1 MKKTLIACFCLG
13 LNQFAWS
20 ADVPSTNYDPAKG
33 WQFYNLPKEK
43 KEKERLIPEIAA
55 PKEEQLEELTPT
67 QQMKLIQEKMQEAR
81 DTAVM
86 NPTPKNIAIYK
97 TYQDYF
103 VRKSSE
109 FSAKWEQMLLEYPD
123 LDYSLKNSH
132 YNAAV
137 PIQAAEE
144 RKKQNE
150 AIEYVSERYGVFYF
164 YRGKEAL
171 DKELSKIIKSF
182 SEGYGLTIMPISVDG
197 EFVKEFPQSKVE
209 SGQVASMNIRHFPA
223 LFLVDP
229 KSNVYKPLSY
239 GFITQDD
246 LARRVFNVIWGFQA
260 KD

>member
-1 MKKTLIACFCLG
+1 MRKTLIACLCLG
-13 LNQFAWS
+13 LNPFAWS
-20 ADVPSTNYDPAKG
+20 ADVPSTNYDPARG

-43 KEKERLIPEIAA
+43 KEKERPIPEMII
-55 PKEEQLEELTPT
+55 PKEEELKELTPSE
-67 QQMKLIQEKMQEAR
+67 QMKLIQEKMQEAR

-86 NPTPKNIAIYK
+86 NPTPQNIAIYK

-123 LDYSLKNSH
+123 LDYNLKSPH
-132 YNAAV
+132 YNATA
-137 PIQAAEE
+137 PILEAEE

-150 AIEYVSERYGVFYF
+150 AIEYMSERYGIFYF
-164 YRGKEAL
+164 YRGKEAI
-171 DKELSKIIKSF
+171 DKELSRTIKGF

-209 SGQVASMNIRHFPA
+209 SGQAASMNIRHFPA

-229 KSNVYKPLSY
+229 KNNVYKPLSY